1 MNQSRTLAVMAG
13 NVVTTGLVVV
23 FLSFRSDPW
32 WLWVFPSG
40 AMVAGNW
47 WGRRFWQDFFA
58 DRLAGLGQLGL
69 FLGLVAGICALDP
82 QWLGVFWLT
91 IGGGL
96 LGLGGALTLP
106 GFKFQEQPE
115 LITPDPIVNYPLRV
129 NRLLSIIFGWVIW
142 SIPEIPLGWRAPLTI
157 LMVTVGLTGLGD
169 WQLAIIDK
177 KLTID
182 FNGIIS
188 SSYRFDLDR
197 FQRLLLV
204 KLQEGGIAWLQLI
217 NLKEEVT
224 LPIILLE
231 NGTPQGEMTELLS
244 QRYPLARQSTTKDSL
259 QMMGILLPQGIG
271 VFTGL
276 SCLILST
283 LIWSAIQL
291 SDSPNLTWILGGSFL
306 VAPLLAAMLFLS
318 IVPGSIAP
326 QRVTTLPPWELG
338 TLLILINLVSSPD
351 PAPLV
356 LATIVFLGWGI
367 GIYAL
372 HLVRVIPIISKLE

>member
-32 WLWVFPSG
+32 WVAVFPCV

-69 FLGLVAGICALDP
+69 FLGLVAGICVLDP

-115 LITPDPIVNYPLRV
+115 LITPDPVVNYPLRV

-142 SIPEIPLGWRAPLTI
+142 SIPEIPLVWRAPLTI
-157 LMVTVGLTGLGD
+157 LMVTVGLIGLGD

-231 NGTPQGEMTELLS
+231 NVSPHGEMTELLS
-244 QRYPLARQSTTKDSL
+244 QRYPLARQSTTRDSL
-259 QMMGILLPQGIG
+259 QMMGILLPQAIG

-276 SCLILST
+276 SCLILGT

-356 LATIVFLGWGI
+356 LATIVFLGWGV

-372 HLVRVIPIISKLE
+372 HLVRVIPITSKLE

>member
-23 FLSFRSDPW
+23 FLSFRGDPW
-32 WLWVFPSG
+32 WVWCFPAV

-106 GFKFQEQPE
+106 GFKFQEQPD

-169 WQLAIIDK
+169 WQLAIIDR

-231 NGTPQGEMTELLS
+231 NVSPHGEMTELLS
-244 QRYPLARQSTTKDSL
+244 QRYPLARQSTTRDSL
-259 QMMGILLPQGIG
+259 QMMGILLPQAIG

-276 SCLILST
+276 SCLILGT
-283 LIWSAIQL
+283 LIWSAIRL

-306 VAPLLAAMLFLS
+306 VAPLLAPMLFLS

-351 PAPLV
+351 PASLV
-356 LATIVFLGWGI
+356 LATIVFLGWGV

-372 HLVRVIPIISKLE
+372 HLVRVIPITSKLE

>member
-32 WLWVFPSG
+32 WVVGFPCV

-106 GFKFQEQPE
+106 GFKFQEQSE

-142 SIPEIPLGWRAPLTI
+142 SIPEIPLVWRAPLTI

-169 WQLAIIDK
+169 WQLAIIDR

-231 NGTPQGEMTELLS
+231 NVSPHGEMTELLS

-259 QMMGILLPQGIG
+259 QMMGILLPQAIG

-276 SCLILST
+276 SCLILGT

-306 VAPLLAAMLFLS
+306 VAPLLAAILFLS

-338 TLLILINLVSSPD
+338 TLLILINLVSSSD

-356 LATIVFLGWGI
+356 LATIVFLGWGV

-372 HLVRVIPIISKLE
+372 HLVRVIPITSKLE

>member
-23 FLSFRSDPW
+23 FLSFRSYPW
-32 WLWVFPSG
+32 WVVGFPCV

-69 FLGLVAGICALDP
+69 FLGLVAGICTLDP

-106 GFKFQEQPE
+106 GFKFQEQPD

-142 SIPEIPLGWRAPLTI
+142 SIPEIPLVWRAPLTI

-169 WQLAIIDK
+169 WQLAIIDR

-231 NGTPQGEMTELLS
+231 NVSPHGEMTELLS
-244 QRYPLARQSTTKDSL
+244 QRYPLARQSTTRDSL
-259 QMMGILLPQGIG
+259 QMMGILLPQAIG

-276 SCLILST
+276 SCLILGT

-306 VAPLLAAMLFLS
+306 VAPLLAATLFLS

-372 HLVRVIPIISKLE
+372 HLVRVIPITSKLE